1 MGIKEENA
9 NRAVFFAA
17 ISLILATISLI
28 STISAIFTLNLDN
41 VTFEFLYVFS
51 PLITLATFV
60 VAILAL
66 FHKKANSKTRRLC
79 VSAIILIIISIL
91 IYIGINSIGGIV

>member
-1 MGIKEENA
+1 MGIEEEDV
-9 NRAVFFAA
+9 NRAMLFAV

-28 STISAIFTLNLDN
+28 STIYTIFTLNLDI

-60 VAILAL
+60 VAILSL
-66 FHKKANSKTRRLC
+66 FHKKANSKTQR
-79 VSAIILIIISIL
+79 VSVGAIILIIISIL